1 MTAYKSL
8 QMTAPRYPVS
18 GPSYGGRTLHVARGS
33 FDLTAALAVNDT
45 IDMFYLHPDFRVLGG
60 GLKASDLD
68 TGGSPAIVLAL
79 GDSGDDDR
87 YFTAAT
93 IGQAGGYTDA
103 IAATGVD
110 YFVAARTLIQLKV
123 TTAPATGAATGTIS
137 AWLYGTIR
145 EPA

>member
-8 QMTAPRYPVS
+8 QLTPPAYPIS
-18 GPSYGGRTLHVARGS
+18 GPSYGGRTLHIAQGT
-33 FDLTAALAVNDT
+33 FDLTAALGLNDT

-60 GLKASDLD
+60 GMKSGDLD
-68 TGGSPAIVLAL
+68 TGSAAIVLAL

-87 YFTAAT
+87 YFTGAT
-93 IGQAGGYTDA
+93 IAQAGGVTYSL
-103 IAATGVD
+103 AATGANYLVT
-110 YFVAARTLIQLKV
+110 AKTLIQLKV
-123 TTAPATGAATGTIS
+123 TTAPATGTTTGTIS